1 MSVVLYLISFI
12 LFLSLSIF
20 SSSVIWGVGQA
31 GVPTLYLG
39 IGALVIFGFGALLLK
54 SMPYG
59 ENSTHSED

>member
-1 MSVVLYLISFI
+1 MSIVLYLISFV

-20 SSSVIWGVGQA
+20 SSSVIWGVGRA
-31 GVPTLYLG
+31 GVPTLYMG
-39 IGALVIFGFGALLLK
+39 IGALVIFGLGVALFK